1 MPQQA
6 ACGTGFES
14 ISFITGIE
22 RASTCAA
29 YCAVSQ
35 PTWLLLRSVY
45 QRDLKYPIVPN
56 RHYSDSA
63 SINVTPVCSQ
73 NPVTQ
78 QSHTCIGCSLA
89 TFTDIRRMSLRLS
102 CTLGRCLQSR
112 TCSLLC
118 FRSCLSWRKELT
130 SAMILHGIF
139 VFTCQTSSSSAC
151 FLRVMFVLLI
161 VFFVT
166 RIRCSSHLASSSY
179 SLSRCIVSS
188 HHCRLFF
195 STLASGFRSGS
206 CGCSSVSFRRLLF
219 AIVALLTDSGDLVS
233 GIGTLSIV
241 VQVARPRPFT

>member
-1 MPQQA
+1 MRDRFRIHQ
-6 ACGTGFES
+6 FY
-14 ISFITGIE
+14 TGIE

-63 SINVTPVCSQ
+63 SKNVTPVCSQ
-73 NPVTQ
+73 NPDTQ
-78 QSHTCIGCSLA
+78 QSPTCIGCSLA

-130 SAMILHGIF
+130 SAWYIRVHMSDVVIISLF
-139 VFTCQTSSSSAC
+139 SSCYVRSVNR
-151 FLRVMFVLLI
+151 FLRYSYSVFFSSYFFI
-161 VFFVT
+161 VFPFSLYSSFSSLSTLLLHLGIRLPIRFLWLFICFVSST
-166 RIRCSSHLASSSY
+166 SLCNRCSSH
-179 SLSRCIVSS
+179 R
-188 HHCRLFF
+188 
-195 STLASGFRSGS
+195 FR
-206 CGCSSVSFRRLLF
+206 
-219 AIVALLTDSGDLVS
+219 
-233 GIGTLSIV
+233 
-241 VQVARPRPFT
+241 